1 VSEHWNRKFAVRA
14 APIED
19 RAKDLGVGV
28 DGLEE
33 WSMVECALVRYL
45 LV

>member
-19 RAKDLGVGV
+19 RAKDLGVGG
-28 DGLEE
+28 DGLEQ
-33 WSMVECALVRYL
+33 WSRVERADVRYHWG
-45 LV
+45 